1 MRDKILNLCRE
12 YFHANNKAAFEPGKT
27 VIAASGKLMDAE
39 DLVHLVDASLDMW
52 LTTGRFAKEFE
63 KKFAKFV
70 SAKGSLLTCS
80 GSASNLIAFST
91 LTSNKLK
98 ERKLKAGDEVITVAA
113 GFPTT
118 IAPIVQA
125 GCIPV
130 FVDVDLETCNIDVT
144 QLDLAISDRTRAVML
159 AHTLGN
165 PFNLTAVK
173 AFCDRHKLFLIED
186 VCDALGATYQDKH
199 VGTFGDLATVSFY
212 PAHHITM
219 GEGGAVFSNNKEL
232 LSIATSFRD
241 WGRDC
246 WCAPG
251 KENTC
256 GKRYECNLGDLP
268 EGYDHKYTYSHLG
281 YNLKAT
287 DMQAAL
293 GVSQLN
299 KLPAFVEARRSNF
312 KLLTE
317 AMMNAGLND
326 YFILPTPTPESNP
339 SWFGFLLTLKDGNRF
354 HRKRILQELD
364 RKKIGTRL
372 LFAGNIIKQP
382 AFQGVQY
389 RQIGDLKNTDKIMFD
404 SFWIGLWP
412 GLGAEQIN
420 FMVHTLNQIMK
431 SIVLEEEQKK
441 AV

>member
-12 YFHANNKAAFEPGKT
+12 FFHANSSAVFEPGKT

-70 SAKGSLLTCS
+70 GAKGSLLTCS
-80 GSASNLIAFST
+80 GSASNLVAFSA

-98 ERKLKAGDEVITVAA
+98 ERKLKRGDEVITVAA

-144 QLDLAISDRTRAVML
+144 QLDLALSDKTRAVML

-173 AFCDRHKLFLIED
+173 NFCDRHNLFLIED

-199 VGTFGDLATVSFY
+199 VGTFGDMATVSFY

-299 KLPAFVEARRSNF
+299 KLPAFIEARRSNF

-317 AMMNAGLND
+317 AMINAGLND

-339 SWFGFLLTLKDGNRF
+339 SWFGFLLTLKDGTRF
-354 HRKRILQELD
+354 NRKRILQELD

-412 GLGAEQIN
+412 GLGAKQIN
-420 FMVHTLNQIMK
+420 FMVHTLNEIMK